1 MLPRSLPEVAAEIV
15 PALEA
20 PQLLEQPPRA
30 IARVPGRRDPSL
42 DVVIAARRAAQ
53 GGGSLAAQPESLA
66 CLGAR
71 GDAHAGPPVD
81 RRDLEARAKSRF
93 GHRDR
98 HGAVDVITDPP
109 EEWMRRDARDEKE
122 IARRAAVAA
131 GAPAPGDADA

>member
-1 MLPRSLPEVAAEIV
+1 MPASLPQIAAEV
-15 PALEA
+15 RPALEA
-20 PQLLEQPPRA
+20 LQLLEQPPRA
-30 IARVPGRRDPSL
+30 IGRARRRDPGF
-42 DVVIAARRAAQ
+42 DVVIATRRAAQ

-81 RRDLEARAKSRF
+81 RWNFEARAESRF

-109 EEWMRRDARDEKE
+109 EEWMRFHRGDEKE
-122 IARRAAVAA
+122 IARRTAVAA
-131 GAPAPGDADA
+131 

>member
-1 MLPRSLPEVAAEIV
+1 MLPRSRPQVAAEIL

-20 PQLLEQPPRA
+20 PELLEQPPRT
-30 IARVPGRRDPSL
+30 IAPGVGRRDSSL

-53 GGGSLAAQPESLA
+53 GRGPFAAQPESLA

-71 GDAHAGPPVD
+71 GDAHASPPVD
-81 RRDLEARAKSRF
+81 RRDFEARAESRF

-109 EEWMRRDARDEKE
+109 EERMR
-122 IARRAAVAA
+122 
-131 GAPAPGDADA
+131 